1 MGLLPLPQIQVRLNN
16 NRTSFLGMLNQI
28 CKAQEVAAT
37 IINIIIPFSGMS
49 EAVKVAL
56 KLRGPEEEMEQEEI
70 RDS

>member
-28 CKAQEVAAT
+28 CKVQQMAAT
-37 IINIIIPFSGMS
+37 IINIIPFSGMS

-56 KLRGPEEEMEQEEI
+56 KLRGPEEEMEEEEI